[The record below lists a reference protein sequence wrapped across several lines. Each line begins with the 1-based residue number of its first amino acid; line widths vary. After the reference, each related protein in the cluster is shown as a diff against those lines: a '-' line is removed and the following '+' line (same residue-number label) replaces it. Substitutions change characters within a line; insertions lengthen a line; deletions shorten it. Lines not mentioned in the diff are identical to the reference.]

1 MSSKYANLV
10 GSTPEWIQFLEGVD
24 KIVEQK
30 GSIYLALDKAQEI
43 FGFIKKDCIKHIAN
57 MFHTTSTEVYSIAS
71 FVAKYHFTRQGKYHI
86 AVCIG
91 TACRANG
98 ADKVLDEFK
107 KQLKIEEDQT
117 TEDGMFSISTVRC
130 VGSCG
135 LAPVVLSDNEL
146 HVKMSVEKV
155 KGVLDSYRAKEK

>member
-10 GSTPEWIQFLEGVD
+10 GSTPEWIQFLESVD

-98 ADKVLDEFK
+98 ADKVLEEFK

-135 LAPVVLSDNEL
+135 LAPVVLIDNEL
-146 HVKMSVEKV
+146 HGKMSVEKV
-155 KGVLDSYRAKEK
+155 KGLLDSYRAKEK

>member
-10 GSTPEWIQFLEGVD
+10 GSTPEWIQFLESVD
-24 KIVEQK
+24 KIIEQK

-57 MFHTTSTEVYSIAS
+57 MFHTTSTEVYLIAS
-71 FVAKYHFTRQGKYHI
+71 FVAKYHI
-86 AVCIG
+86 AVLIC

-98 ADKVLDEFK
+98 ADKVLEEFK

-135 LAPVVLSDNEL
+135 LAPVVLIDNEL
-146 HVKMSVEKV
+146 HGKMSVEKV
-155 KGVLDSYRAKEK
+155 KGLLDSYRAKEK